1 MSEITKNDFDLVI
14 AGADLNCYNVARAFH
29 EAYGTLAYAFGRYEI
44 GCTKHS
50 RIVSSTTVPDFDD
63 PEKFVS
69 TLLDFARSHTQKK
82 LILVGCTDDYAAL
95 IIKSKNLLKDYYV
108 MPYIDSE
115 LWHKL
120 QSKANFYKECDA
132 HKIKYPS
139 TRIIGRD
146 WDKSILSR
154 ENLGFDYPIVIKPS
168 SSILYWKYPF
178 EGMKKVYFADT
189 PEQAQEIINDIFNS
203 GYPDEIILQDTIP
216 GDDSNMRVLTAYS
229 DKNGK
234 VRMMCLGHV
243 LLEEHSPKARGN
255 HAAILTEENGE
266 LCEFYKNYLESI
278 GYIGFSN
285 FDIKFDERDGTYRAF
300 EINLRQGRSNYYV
313 TASDCNIA
321 RLIVEDYLA
330 GGLDGIRYGKEAFW
344 HIVPK
349 KIIYSY
355 LTALPDIKKKLHML
369 VAEKKEYSSYFYKY
383 DLKNNPR
390 RIFYALAY
398 TFNHFNKFKKYPK

>member
-1 MSEITKNDFDLVI
+1 MTNQDFELVI

-29 EAYGTLAYAFGRYEI
+29 EKYGVLANAFGRYEI

-50 RIVSSTTVPDFDD
+50 KIIKFTTVPDFDN
-63 PEKFVS
+63 PEVFVK
-69 TLLDFARSHTQKK
+69 TLLDFAESRSGKP
-82 LILVGCTDDYAAL
+82 LILMGCTDDYAGL
-95 IIKSKNLLKDYYV
+95 IIKCKDKLAGKYI
-108 MPYIDSE
+108 MPYIDVE
-115 LWHKL
+115 LWEKL

-132 HKIKYPS
+132 AGILYPKTKIIGSDFLEDELTEEALGFKYP
-139 TRIIGRD
+139 II
-146 WDKSILSR
+146 
-154 ENLGFDYPIVIKPS
+154 VKPS

-178 EGMKKVYFADT
+178 DGMKKVYFSKT
-189 PEQAQEIINDIFNS
+189 PEEAKAAIKAIYAS

-243 LLEEHSPKARGN
+243 LLEEHTPKAVGN
-255 HAAILTEENGE
+255 HAAILTEENPE
-266 LCEFYKNYLESI
+266 LMESFKTYLENI
-278 GYIGFSN
+278 GYVGFSN
-285 FDIKFDERDGTYRAF
+285 FDIKYDERDNTYRAF

-321 RLIVEDYLA
+321 ELVVNDIL
-330 GGLDGIRYGKEAFW
+330 GGCLDGIVFGKPAFW

-355 LTALPDIKKKLHML
+355 MKAKPEIIKTIKSHIKNGR
-369 VAEKKEYSSYFYKY
+369 EFSSYFYKF
-383 DLKNNPR
+383 DLKNNPKR
-390 RIFYALAY
+390 LFYALAY
-398 TFNHFNKFKKYPK
+398 TFNHFKKYRQYK